1 MRLEGDAE
9 QTSPDDGVI
18 DTVRLTVPWN
28 PLIRVA
34 VIVEFPKDPDFYA
47 RILQVCCW
55 TCGRVTTHGIT
66 FRCGGRCFLCKE
78 CGNIVVEKL

>member
-34 VIVEFPKDPDFYA
+34 VIVEFPRDPA
-47 RILQVCCW
+47 RSAIDVGLAVIEKSSTRVLAIRVDQHGPVW
-55 TCGRVTTHGIT
+55 ACGRHSPVM
-66 FRCGGRCFLCKE
+66 LP
-78 CGNIVVEKL
+78 